1 MPVPIGVEGINEALT
16 VKSKK
21 GHVPG
26 PVQLGENLVHVFGRF
41 LAESQKNLI
50 DIIEIQIKSLG
61 GELRGSGDGACG
73 ELVCGFGCDQRDRK
87 SVVWGQSGE
96 LRVVIVGRSI
106 IKKKNRE

>member
-73 ELVCGFGCDQRDRK
+73 ELVCGFGCDQR
-87 SVVWGQSGE
+87 SGRIE
-96 LRVVIVGRSI
+96 QIGSASCRERVCKYV
-106 IKKKNRE
+106 